1 MSGSEGQVSR
11 VRTLL
16 LTGMLCL
23 WAASVPT
30 SAQAQKAPLDTVRI
44 ASLTGF
50 GSTMFPNSAW
60 SWGTATLA
68 PLMYDA
74 LTQVEEGGQI
84 LPALATRWR
93 AENDHLWVFDLRRD
107 VRFSNGEP
115 FTSEAVVSAIEFL
128 QTQEGR
134 TLLTSGQVANITRV
148 ETRGDYT
155 VALHTAEPDALLPA
169 RMRVIYMLPPDHFAD
184 VGRTG
189 FMLAPHGT
197 GPFMVEEL
205 GEARSEF
212 VANPYAWR
220 PPKLPKLT
228 WLKLPDGISRV
239 QAILSE
245 AVDIAFSVGPGA
257 EQSVQSAGAWVDAV
271 YTAGVD
277 TMPFITTR
285 ESPVQDKR
293 VRLAVNY
300 AVNKAQ
306 IAATLLEGGTQPATQ
321 FVPPGVFGYDPALPV
336 PFPHDLERARAL
348 LTEAGYPDGVD
359 LTVELYL
366 DSTEKAAVIQQIVS
380 DLAEASIR
388 LKVAT
393 STVYDIQQR
402 GLQGGR
408 WEGEMMSLPYI
419 GFPTFDALAVF
430 NVHSCLWHAPFHCDP
445 GIVERVLDARA
456 TFDPD
461 ARLQKARAIH
471 QSLIEDPAAL
481 LLFDSVR
488 YFVIGK
494 RVSDYRA
501 PFGIIQFHELGLTNE

>member
-1 MSGSEGQVSR
+1 MHRLGLLFVAWLAGAGPSHAQGVPSD
-11 VRTLL
+11 TL
-16 LTGMLCL
+16 
-23 WAASVPT
+23 
-30 SAQAQKAPLDTVRI
+30 RI
-44 ASLTGF
+44 ASLTGY
-50 GSTMFPNSAW
+50 GNSMFPNSSW

-68 PLMYDA
+68 PLLYDA

-84 LPALATRWR
+84 VPALATSWH
-93 AENDHLWVFDLRRD
+93 AETENLWVFELRRD

-115 FTSEAVVSAIEFL
+115 FTSEAVASAVAFL
-128 QTQEGR
+128 KTQEGR
-134 TLLTSGQVANITRV
+134 TLLTSGQVSNITRV
-148 ETRGDYT
+148 EPRGDDT
-155 VALHTAEPDALLPA
+155 VAIHTAEPDALLPA
-169 RMRVIYMLPPDHFAD
+169 RMRVIYMVPPQHFAE

-189 FMLAPHGT
+189 FMVDPHGT
-197 GPFMVEEL
+197 GPFMVDAL

-220 PPKLPKLT
+220 PPKLAKLS

-245 AVDIAFSVGPGA
+245 AVDIAFNVGPGA
-257 EQSVQSAGAWVDAV
+257 EQSVESAGARVDAV

-277 TMPFITTR
+277 TLPFITTK
-285 ESPVQDKR
+285 ESPVQDRR

-300 AVNKAQ
+300 AVNKAR

-321 FVPPGVFGYDPALPV
+321 FVPPGVFGYDPTLPV
-336 PFPHDLERARAL
+336 PFPHDPARARAL
-348 LTEAGYPDGVD
+348 LAEAGYPNGVD
-359 LTVELYL
+359 LTIELYL
-366 DSTEKAAVIQQIVS
+366 DSTEKAAIIQQIVS
-380 DLAEASIR
+380 DLAEVGIR
-388 LKVAT
+388 LKVAM

-408 WEGEMMSLPYI
+408 WEGDMMSLPYI

-445 GIVERVLDARA
+445 AIVDRVLDARA
-456 TFDPD
+456 TFDSE

-471 QSLIEDPAAL
+471 RSLIEDPAAL

-494 RVSDYRA
+494 RVREYRA
-501 PFGIIQFHELGLTNE
+501 PFGIIQFHELGLKNE

>member
-1 MSGSEGQVSR
+1 MMRRLAYVVCAWLIS
-11 VRTLL
+11 
-16 LTGMLCL
+16 
-23 WAASVPT
+23 AAPSYAQSVP
-30 SAQAQKAPLDTVRI
+30 SDTIRI

-50 GSTMFPNSAW
+50 GTTMFPNSAW

-84 LPALATRWR
+84 VPALAISWR
-93 AENDHLWVFDLRRD
+93 AETERLWVFDLRRD

-115 FTSEAVVSAIEFL
+115 FTAEAVVSAVEFL
-128 QTQEGR
+128 QTEEGR
-134 TLLTSGQVANITRV
+134 TLLTSGQVTNITRV
-148 ETRGDYT
+148 EPRGDYM

-169 RMRVIYMLPPDHFAD
+169 RMRVIYMLPPGHFAD

-197 GPFMVEEL
+197 GPFMVEDL

-220 PPKLPKLT
+220 PPKLAKLS

-245 AVDIAFSVGPGA
+245 AADIAFNVGAGA
-257 EQSVQSAGAWVDAV
+257 EQSVEPAGARVDAV

-285 ESPVQDKR
+285 QSPVQDRR

-300 AVNKAQ
+300 AVNKARM
-306 IAATLLEGGTQPATQ
+306 AATLLEGGTQPATQ

-336 PFPHDLERARAL
+336 PYPHDPARARAL
-348 LTEAGYPDGVD
+348 LAEAGYPDGVD
-359 LTVELYL
+359 LTIELYL
-366 DSTEKAAVIQQIVS
+366 GSTEKSSVIQQVAS
-380 DLAEASIR
+380 DLAEVGIR
-388 LKVAT
+388 LKVAI

-408 WEGEMMSLPYI
+408 WEGDMMSLPYI
-419 GFPTFDALAVF
+419 GFPTFDSLAVF

-445 GIVERVLDARA
+445 AIVERVLDARA
-456 TFDPD
+456 TFDAD
-461 ARLQKARAIH
+461 ARLQKSRAIH
-471 QSLIEDPAAL
+471 RSVIEDPVAL

-488 YFVIGK
+488 YFVVGK
-494 RVSDYRA
+494 RVRDYRA
-501 PFGIIQFHELGLTNE
+501 PFGIIQFHELGLSSEE

>member
-1 MSGSEGQVSR
+1 MKKLGYIFAAW
-11 VRTLL
+11 LL
-16 LTGMLCL
+16 G
-23 WAASVPT
+23 AAPGYAQGVPT
-30 SAQAQKAPLDTVRI
+30 DTVRI

-74 LTQVEEGGQI
+74 LTQVEEGGRI
-84 LPALATRWR
+84 VPALATSWTL
-93 AENDHLWVFDLRRD
+93 ENENTWVFDLRRGL
-107 VRFSNGEP
+107 RFSNGEP
-115 FTSEAVVSAIEFL
+115 FTSEAVVSAVEFL

-134 TLLTSGQVANITRV
+134 TLLTSGQVTNITRV

-155 VALHTAEPDALLPA
+155 VALHTATPDALLPA
-169 RMRVIYMLPPDHFAD
+169 RMRVIYMLPPKHFAE
-184 VGRTG
+184 VGRAG

-197 GPFMVEEL
+197 GPFMVESL

-220 PPKLPKLT
+220 PPKLPKLS

-245 AVDIAFSVGPGA
+245 AADIAFNVGAGA
-257 EQSVQSAGAWVDAV
+257 EQSVKPAGARVDAV

-277 TMPFITTR
+277 AMPFITTR
-285 ESPVQDKR
+285 QSPVQDRR

-300 AVNKAQ
+300 AVNKARM
-306 IAATLLEGGTQPATQ
+306 AATILEGGTQPATQ
-321 FVPPGVFGYDPALPV
+321 FAPPGVFGYDPDLPV
-336 PFPHDLERARAL
+336 PYPHDPARARAL
-348 LTEAGYPDGVD
+348 LAEAGYPDGVD
-359 LTVELYL
+359 LTIELYL
-366 DSTEKAAVIQQIVS
+366 GSTEKSSVIQQVVS
-380 DLAEASIR
+380 DLAEVGIR
-388 LKVAT
+388 LKVAI

-408 WEGEMMSLPYI
+408 WEGDMMSLPYI

-445 GIVERVLDARA
+445 GIVERVLEARA
-456 TFDPD
+456 TFDAD
-461 ARLQKARAIH
+461 ARLLKTRAIH
-471 QSLIEDPAAL
+471 RSLIEDPAAL

-488 YFVIGK
+488 YFVVGK
-494 RVSDYRA
+494 RVKDYRA
-501 PFGIIQFHELGLTNE
+501 PFGIIQFHELGLKN